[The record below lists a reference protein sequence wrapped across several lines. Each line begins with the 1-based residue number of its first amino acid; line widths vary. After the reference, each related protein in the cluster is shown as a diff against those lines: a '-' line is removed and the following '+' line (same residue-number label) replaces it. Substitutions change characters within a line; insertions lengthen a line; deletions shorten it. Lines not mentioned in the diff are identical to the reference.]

1 MNIIFQLSSNLT
13 ANELKAYGKA
23 GAVAEEVLSSIRTV
37 FSYNGQ
43 TREQKRFDKNLES
56 KNIFDSYRYERH
68 LGEARKS
75 GIKKGAV
82 SGVAIGLLWFLVYCE
97 YALGISFYILFVSL

>member
-1 MNIIFQLSSNLT
+1 M
-13 ANELKAYGKA
+13 
-23 GAVAEEVLSSIRTV
+23 AEEVLSSIRTV

-43 TREQKRFDKNLES
+43 TREQKRFDICFYS

-75 GIKKGAV
+75 GIKRGVVTGLTLGA
-82 SGVAIGLLWFLVYCE
+82 LLFVIHAA
-97 YALGISFYILFVSL
+97 YALGMKLLHLRT